1 MRRFYIFLYGVT
13 ALAQLPFVA
22 GVACVAGSPWGWAA
36 GAAVAVA
43 LVVLFYG
50 RVKIA
55 QWDRHISAWQ
65 RHLLEEPYF
74 VHWCASLLSLTVAVV
89 AVPIALL
96 AGREV
101 TEACLFCYLFA
112 LPFAVW
118 GVVIRRRWV
127 RVRNIDVELASLPR
141 AFEGYRIAQLSD
153 LHVGSHCPRSR
164 VEAWVRRVNGLDV
177 DLVALTGD
185 YVTSGVRYHED
196 IAAALGGLAA
206 RDGVYA
212 VMGNHDYY
220 GDGEPLMTLLA
231 ERGIRL
237 LRNEATQLARG
248 DAIVHLAG
256 VDDIYTKRID
266 IDAATRGLLPGAP
279 LVMLAHDPASFPE
292 LARRGCSLVLS
303 GHTHWG
309 QIGVPW
315 LADSLNYARLMTRHA
330 AGRYELDGATLYVS
344 PGLGTTGPP
353 VRLGT
358 WPEITLVTLRAA
370 GPDIRPAIGIDRD

>member
-13 ALAQLPFVA
+13 ALAQLPFVG
-22 GVACVAGSPWGWAA
+22 GVAHVA
-36 GAAVAVA
+36 GAAWGWGLGAAMGVT

-55 QWDRHISAWQ
+55 QWDRPISAWQ
-65 RHLLEEPYF
+65 RHLFEEPYF
-74 VHWCASLLSLTVAVV
+74 VHWCASLLSLTLAVV
-89 AVPIALL
+89 AVPVALAL
-96 AGREV
+96 GRSV
-101 TEACLFCYLFA
+101 PEACLFCYLSA
-112 LPFAVW
+112 VPFAVW
-118 GVVIRRRWV
+118 GVIVRRRWV
-127 RVRNIDVELASLPR
+127 RVREIHVAVAGLPA
-141 AFEGYRIAQLSD
+141 AFDGYRIAQLSD
-153 LHVGSHCPRSR
+153 LHVGSHCPRTR
-164 VEAWVRRVNGLDV
+164 VDRWVRRVNALGV

-185 YVTSGVRYHED
+185 YVTSGVRFHED
-196 IAAALGGLAA
+196 IAAALGALEAK
-206 RDGVYA
+206 DGVFA

-220 GDGEPLMTLLA
+220 GDGEPLMTLLV

-237 LRNEATQLARG
+237 LRNEATQLVR
-248 DAIVHLAG
+248 DEAIVHLAG

-266 IDAATRGLLPGAP
+266 IEAATRDIPCGAP
-279 LVMLAHDPASFPE
+279 MLMLAHDPVSFPE

-315 LADSLNYARLMTRHA
+315 LSSSLNYARFMTRYA
-330 AGRYELDGATLYVS
+330 AGRYELDGSTLYVS

-358 WPEITLVTLRAA
+358 WPEIAIVTLRSHETER
-370 GPDIRPAIGIDRD
+370 G